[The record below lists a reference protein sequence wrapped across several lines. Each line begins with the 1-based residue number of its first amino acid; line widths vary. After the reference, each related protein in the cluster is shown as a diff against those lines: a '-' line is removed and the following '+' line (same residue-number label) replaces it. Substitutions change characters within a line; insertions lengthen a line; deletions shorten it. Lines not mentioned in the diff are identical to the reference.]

1 MPKNTLEK
9 YNSRPDAL
17 PERLHLSLAQCYMRL
32 PLPKV
37 FISLAFS
44 TLLISA
50 CSDGSQYD
58 ESSADMESVQS
69 VSEEVSA
76 EQMYGVV
83 SESAETATDAASNT
97 LSIDNLSGHSEQNLG
112 SPVADIQ
119 IKGKELLITASADFK
134 VEDVVKSSHAIES
147 LTQQQGGYVAVS
159 EISNQLSDSRSFIQG
174 DKNITLMTYYR
185 QATMSVRV
193 PRANVNK
200 FLQQVQQQVAFLN
213 AQSFK
218 AQDVTLDIYREQL
231 AAQLNLDMAAELS
244 RERLNSHNDKDQGSN
259 VDAITATYAARQQQQ
274 YAQLQQMEIA
284 DRVKYSTIDLSFTQ
298 PDISYKEVTQ
308 NLEILIDAERPSF
321 IAQVQEAFKAGAQ
334 MLRSAILGLIQLWWL
349 VVLGGILYLFYRI
362 IKLIYLK
369 FTKQPPRPKPTK
381 RERVIPNAKD
391 NNDDPLV

>member
-17 PERLHLSLAQCYMRL
+17 PERLYPPLAQCYIRL

-334 MLRSAILGLIQLWWL
+334 MLRSAILGLIQLWWF